1 MLRNRMVQFLLL
13 YVTALAGL
21 LSLKYGLG
29 LSDYI
34 IPPFQEIYRTVLD
47 VTPRY
52 LEHVLNTL
60 SIAILGHAVSLVL
73 AFAIGIL
80 AAGKSTVAALVKTAA
95 YNVQSYPIVAV
106 APIIFILLGDGLLS
120 RLIISVLICYFPLLL
135 TVMGVLSEP
144 VEDIEHFYRTTRHI
158 SWGLQVR
165 IRMFENLG
173 KLTTVVVGSAT
184 MAMVGTIVSEFIAS
198 NAGIGYSIR
207 IALYQSDMAKIIAAL
222 LWIGVA
228 TSSYLTLV
236 EWIGK
241 LVQGRLEVRR

>member
-165 IRMFENLG
+165 IRMFENIG